1 MARAGASWRLL
12 PHDFPPLSEAKRG
25 FVLLP
30 RRGVVARR
38 FGGRA
43 RFRRLARDEERWPK
57 TLAGLHLIAFA
68 ILVLARLMRLL
79 LESS

>member
-1 MARAGASWRLL
+1 
-12 PHDFPPLSEAKRG
+12 
-25 FVLLP
+25 
-30 RRGVVARR
+30 VVARR

-68 ILVLARLMRLL
+68 ILMLARLMRLL